1 MPNVFWPR
9 AILLTFGLIGLA
21 HAETL
26 VLRFPDIS
34 DRQITFVHAGDIYVV
49 GRDGGSAVRLTA
61 DPGQELYPK
70 FSPDG
75 HWIAFSAEYSG
86 TRQVYVMP
94 ASGGTP
100 RQLTW
105 YSDIGPMPLRG
116 GSDDRVLDWSPDG
129 KNILV
134 RMNRVA
140 QDERGGRPYL
150 VPFAGGLET
159 PLAIPESGGGMFS
172 PDGQSIVYT
181 PIDRDFRSWKRYRG
195 GRAQD
200 VWTYDLV
207 HNRSHRLTTFTGTDH
222 QPMWIGDAIY
232 FVSDRSGTL
241 NLYRLPAGSD
251 EASQKPVQ
259 LTEFS
264 DFDVLWPS
272 AGADA
277 IVFENGG
284 RIWRYDP
291 ESGASKALAI
301 TVASDQAATLPT
313 IKNVATQIE
322 SFDISPNGQRAVFGA
337 RGELFTVPAKDGAM
351 RNLSRSPA
359 AREIAVS
366 WSPDGANIAYLSDA
380 SGEYELYVRAQHG
393 QGEPRQITHD
403 STVWINP
410 PQWSPDSRLLAFT
423 DQDLR
428 LRIVDVETGKLTDA
442 DRGQYDEIMHLA
454 WSPDSRFIAYEKTG
468 RSKVATI
475 WLYTLDSGKAEQL
488 LADTAPNAWPAFDPA
503 GRYLYFVSRRD
514 FNLTSSDYEFNYLY
528 TRASRIYAAAL
539 ASDGPSLATIA
550 SDEAEPAPSAKPVDK
565 NRLRIDSADFDRRV
579 VALPIPPGNY
589 SALTAVDDGLIFLSQ
604 DDAAPEGGAK
614 LWRHFLG
621 EDKPR
626 TIADQVQG
634 YALSADHQKI
644 LLRQATS
651 WTIVA
656 PKADVDLKV
665 GQLDLTNMDLR
676 IDPKIEWP
684 QLFTDAGR
692 ILRDW
697 FYDPGMHGGAQR
709 WAAVRS
715 RYAPLAAAVASRA
728 DLDYLL
734 HELAGELNSG
744 HTYVQGGDQ
753 VAIARKPGGF
763 LGAEFAADGSGYFRI
778 ERIFPGENWSA
789 DFRSPLTEA
798 GITVAPGSFLIS
810 VDGVDARSVQN
821 VYALFEGK
829 ADRVV
834 EIGIAAS
841 PDPSK
846 SRPLRVRLQKTERW
860 LRYLDWVQSRRALV
874 DRLSGGRIGYIH
886 LPNTAIEGN
895 RELMKGFLAYAHKDA
910 LIIDDRYNGGGFI
923 PDRMIEMLARQPLN
937 YWKHRGLEPLATPLL
952 SHPGPKAM
960 LINGLS
966 SSGGDAL
973 PYYFH
978 KLKLGPLIGTRT
990 WGGLIGIS
998 GNPGLADGGLILA
1011 PTFRFMDT
1019 DNQWAVEN
1027 QGVAPDIEV
1036 VDRPEAIAAG
1046 QDPSIE
1052 RAVNELLRSLQ
1063 QTPPQPVVAPPA
1075 PTQF

>member
-1 MPNVFWPR
+1 MPNAFWQR
-9 AILLTFGLIGLA
+9 ATLLTLGLIGSA
-21 HAETL
+21 AAETL
-26 VLRFPDIS
+26 VLRFPDLS
-34 DRQITFVHAGDIYVV
+34 ARQITFVHAGDIYVV
-49 GRDGGSAVRLTA
+49 GRDGGNAVRLTA

-75 HWIAFSAEYSG
+75 NWIAFSAEYSG
-86 TRQVYVMP
+86 SRQVYVMP
-94 ASGGTP
+94 ASGGVP

-105 YSDIGPMPLRG
+105 YSDIGPMPVRG

-129 KNILV
+129 NNILV

-200 VWTYDLV
+200 VWSYDLIA
-207 HNRSHRLTTFTGTDH
+207 NRSQRLTTFAGTDH
-222 QPMWIGDAIY
+222 QPMWLGDSIY
-232 FVSDRSGTL
+232 FASDRSGTL
-241 NLYRLPAGSD
+241 NLYRLPVGSD
-251 EASQKPVQ
+251 EASHAPEAVTQF
-259 LTEFS
+259 T

-272 AGADA
+272 AGPDG

-291 ESGASKALAI
+291 ASGASKALVI
-301 TVASDQAATLPT
+301 SVASDEAASLPA
-313 IKNVATQIE
+313 IKNVSAQIE
-322 SFDISPNGQRAVFGA
+322 SFDLSPNGQRAVFGA
-337 RGELFTVPAKDGAM
+337 RGEIFTVPAKDGAI
-351 RNLSRSPA
+351 RNLSHSPA

-366 WSPDGANIAYLSDA
+366 WSPDGASIAYLSDA
-380 SGEYELYVRAQHG
+380 SGEYEIYVRAQHG
-393 QGEPRQITHD
+393 QGAPRQITHD
-403 STVWINP
+403 SAIWINP

-423 DQDLR
+423 DQHQR
-428 LRIVDVETGKLTDA
+428 LRVVDIETGKLNEA
-442 DRGQYDEIMHLA
+442 DQGRYDEIAHLA

-468 RSKVATI
+468 PSHVPTI
-475 WLYTLDSGKAEQL
+475 WLYTQDSGKTEQL
-488 LADTAPNAWPAFDPA
+488 LADTAPNLWPSFDPA

-514 FNLTSSDYEFNYLY
+514 FNLTNSDYEFNYLY
-528 TRASRIYAAAL
+528 TSASRIYAVSL
-539 ASDGPSLATIA
+539 ASDGPSLATFK
-550 SDEAEPAPSAKPVDK
+550 SDEAEPAAAAKQVDK
-565 NRLRIDSADFDRRV
+565 NRLRIDSAGFDRRV

-589 SALTAVDDGLIFLSQ
+589 AGLSALDDGLIYLAQNDEDPEHGANLLRYFLT
-604 DDAAPEGGAK
+604 
-614 LWRHFLG
+614 

-626 TIADQVQG
+626 QIAADVLG
-634 YALSADHQKI
+634 YALSADQQKL
-644 LLRQATS
+644 LLRQSQS
-651 WTIVA
+651 WSIIA
-656 PKADVDLKV
+656 PKADVDLAAGK
-665 GQLDLTNMDLR
+665 LDLSTLELR
-676 IDPKIEWP
+676 IDPKVEWR
-684 QLFTDAGR
+684 QMFTDAGR

-697 FYDPGMHGGAQR
+697 FYDAGLHGGSER
-709 WAAVRS
+709 WTAVRE
-715 RYAPLAAAVASRA
+715 RYAPLAAAATSRA

-734 HELAGELNSG
+734 HELAGELNAG

-753 VAIARKPGGF
+753 VVVVRKPGGF
-763 LGAEFAADGSGYFRI
+763 LGAEFSAADSGYFRI
-778 ERIFPGENWSA
+778 ERIFPGENWSP

-798 GITVAPGSFLIS
+798 GLDVRPGEYLIS
-810 VDGVDARSVQN
+810 VDGIDARTVKN

-829 ADRVV
+829 AERVV
-834 EIGIAAS
+834 EIGVAAT
-841 PDPSK
+841 PDAGK
-846 SRPLRVRLQKTERW
+846 ARPLRVRLQKSERW

-874 DRLSGGRIGYIH
+874 DQLSGGRIGYIH
-886 LPNTAIEGN
+886 LPNTAVEGN

-937 YWKHRGLEPLATPLL
+937 YWKRRGLEPLATPLL

-960 LINGLS
+960 LINGTS

-973 PYYFH
+973 PYYFR

-998 GNPGLADGGLILA
+998 GNPGLADGGVLLA
-1011 PTFRFMDT
+1011 PTFRFLDT

-1036 VDRPEAIAAG
+1036 IDRPEAIAAG

-1052 RAVNELLRSLQ
+1052 RAVTELLKTLEQS
-1063 QTPPQPVVAPPA
+1063 PPKPVVAPPA